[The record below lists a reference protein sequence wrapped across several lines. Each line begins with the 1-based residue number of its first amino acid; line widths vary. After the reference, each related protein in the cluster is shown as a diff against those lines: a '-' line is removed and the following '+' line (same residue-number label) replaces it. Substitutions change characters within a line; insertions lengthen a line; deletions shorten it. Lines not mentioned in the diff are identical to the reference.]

1 MGYHTI
7 EIDKGVLGEFSKIK
21 EEFQEA
27 EDGFNQENPILVLCE
42 LADILGAIE
51 SFVENNFN
59 LSLEDL
65 IKMKDLTKS
74 AFQDGTR
81 K

>member
-7 EIDKGVLGEFSKIK
+7 KIDKGILGEFSKIK

-27 EDGFNQENPILVLCE
+27 EDGFYQNNPILVLCE
-42 LADILGAIE
+42 LADMLGAVE

-59 LSLEDL
+59 LSLEDV

-74 AFQDGTR
+74 AFKDGTR